1 VLNIDRSR
9 RHRGQSIAEFAVILP
24 LMLGLFG
31 AAVDFARMYNSWIN
45 LESATRDAAE
55 YAATKSITQA
65 DALTQSKRIVCGAF
79 GKVATCTDPS
89 VTVTFSSSTTAAG
102 ASVKNPLATVL
113 VTVSTTFHTLYPYPF
128 VTNHGTLTFGS
139 SRTYAVLQN
148 K

>member
-1 VLNIDRSR
+1 VLKLDRSR
-9 RHRGQSIAEFAVILP
+9 GKRGQSIAEFAVIAP
-24 LMLGLFG
+24 LMIGLFG
-31 AAVDFARMYNSWIN
+31 AGVDFARMYNQWVN

-55 YAATKSITQA
+55 YAATKTTSQA
-65 DALTQSKRIVCGAF
+65 AALTQAKRIVCAAF
-79 GKVATCTDPS
+79 GLASTCTDPS

-102 ASVKNPLATVL
+102 ASAKNPLATVV

-139 SRTYAVLQN
+139 SRSYAILQN

>member
-1 VLNIDRSR
+1 M
-9 RHRGQSIAEFAVILP
+9 ILP

-55 YAATKSITQA
+55 YAATKTTTQNS
-65 DALTQSKRIVCGAF
+65 ALTESRRIVCAAF
-79 GKVATCTDPS
+79 GQASTCTDPS

-102 ASVKNPLATVL
+102 ASAKNPIATVS

-128 VTNHGTLTFGS
+128 VTNGGALTFGS
-139 SRTYAVLQN
+139 SRTYAIVQG
-148 K
+148 KT

>member
-1 VLNIDRSR
+1 V
-9 RHRGQSIAEFAVILP
+9 AEFAVILP

-45 LESATRDAAE
+45 LEAATRDAAE
-55 YAATKSITQA
+55 YAATKTTTQNS
-65 DALTQSKRIVCGAF
+65 ALTESRRIVCAAF
-79 GKVATCTDPS
+79 GKVSTCTDPS

-102 ASVKNPLATVL
+102 ASSKNPLATVV

-128 VTNHGTLTFGS
+128 VTHGGSLTFGS
-139 SRTYAVLQN
+139 SRSYAILQN